1 MGLKR
6 LRRTIVLRKV
16 LKKVKEWEI
25 LFPQLKDNTLPTSGG
40 VNILIDKEFLSS
52 SFDLGDEFFIL
63 RIETHQNKRK
73 AYYGYCKGILRKASI
88 EMKYANE

>member
-40 VNILIDKEFLSS
+40 VNMLFQIKNSCPQV
-52 SFDLGDEFFIL
+52 FDLGGWFSF
-63 RIETHQNKRK
+63 
-73 AYYGYCKGILRKASI
+73 
-88 EMKYANE
+88 